1 MSRNTKKSTFSPA
14 TRALALALAVLVSS
28 GVVVYLITFIMG
40 LFGA

>member
-14 TRALALALAVLVSS
+14 TRILALALSVLVAS
-28 GVVVYLITFIMG
+28 GVVVYLVTFIMS